1 MAKDKLIEIIV
12 FVIEIGKLGY
22 DVDQR
27 KCIFQYNPDFLDSGK
42 YSWSH
47 FLNVIFPIARIH
59 NEFKLVE

>member
-12 FVIEIGKLGY
+12 FGIEIGKLGY

-42 YSWSH
+42 YSR
-47 FLNVIFPIARIH
+47 LFPYVFRSIKPVHVHR
-59 NEFKLVE
+59 